1 MFGNSLWWLL
11 IPQLGQG
18 GSSAGSG
25 GTFLQFGRCGSGTN
39 SSWCNRINTGFVS
52 YSTVLSSDH
61 TSQGHLR
68 PPGPGQ
74 GRLKQQGKETSH
86 GPALPFLACVVA
98 SHSWSFVIHAGIV
111 RVENVRLT
119 FYLGLG
125 APTTGNILVVGCPL
139 LPCGTGRTGRRLPV
153 AMLLQGCCHDTV
165 PKSAGEL

>member
-1 MFGNSLWWLL
+1 MSQQVWNIQPAEVLVV
-11 IPQLGQG
+11 
-18 GSSAGSG
+18 AGSIHTKPFCWLVSAPCLETPCG
-25 GTFLQFGRCGSGTN
+25 GCSSPSWGRAALLGLVGPFCSLRCGSGTD

-68 PPGPGQ
+68 APGPGQ
-74 GRLKQQGKETSH
+74 GWLKQQGKETSH

-111 RVENVRLT
+111 VRVENVRLT

-125 APTTGNILVVGCPL
+125 APTTGNILVMGCPL
-139 LPCGTGRTGRRLPV
+139 
-153 AMLLQGCCHDTV
+153 
-165 PKSAGEL
+165 